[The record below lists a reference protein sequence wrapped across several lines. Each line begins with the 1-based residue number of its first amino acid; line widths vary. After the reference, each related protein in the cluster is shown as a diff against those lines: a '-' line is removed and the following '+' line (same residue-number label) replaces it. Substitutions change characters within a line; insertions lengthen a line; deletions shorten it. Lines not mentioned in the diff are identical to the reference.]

1 MDIDSFRAD
10 IKAKEIHVEI
20 TKDVEGISTNN
31 TKMNNFDDNT
41 RGEMKK
47 GNLN

>member
-1 MDIDSFRAD
+1 MDIDSFRAC

-41 RGEMKK
+41 RGEIKK